1 MLFRSG
7 ASEET
12 NPDTVSWWKENI
24 QIVMGKG
31 GLLSFVWTAPT
42 TTPVVK
48 QEQSALLPFEEIASI
63 ADTMLPVVV
72 VGPKET
78 NLTEIDKINGI
89 ETKMDVEITKVSLTL
104 MRIRDKGSLQGTI
117 VPVWDFWGTWTWY
130 DADKQPESY
139 TTQPMLTL
147 NAIDGSV
154 VDRQLGY

>member
-1 MLFRSG
+1 
-7 ASEET
+7 
-12 NPDTVSWWKENI
+12 
-24 QIVMGKG
+24 
-31 GLLSFVWTAPT
+31 
-42 TTPVVK
+42 
-48 QEQSALLPFEEIASI
+48 
-63 ADTMLPVVV
+63 
-72 VGPKET
+72 
-78 NLTEIDKINGI
+78 
-89 ETKMDVEITKVSLTL
+89 